1 MPFMNIQ
8 YMQSAISNG
17 AGNRTSNR
25 FNKLSYLFTVFVLK
39 ESFLSLA
46 MLRLSFIDS
55 LPTAL
60 VKPNVLF

>member
-1 MPFMNIQ
+1 MH
-8 YMQSAISNG
+8 AISNG

-25 FNKLSYLFTVFVLK
+25 FNKLSYLFTVFVLE

-55 LPTAL
+55 LPTAH
-60 VKPNVLF
+60 VKPKPHRPFLDLLK